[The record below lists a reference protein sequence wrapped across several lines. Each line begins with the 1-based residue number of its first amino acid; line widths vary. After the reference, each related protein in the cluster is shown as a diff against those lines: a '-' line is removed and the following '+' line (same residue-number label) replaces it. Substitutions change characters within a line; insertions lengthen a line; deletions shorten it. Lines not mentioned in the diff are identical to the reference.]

1 MAETL
6 APHTSAWWIDR
17 LGRVLDARART
28 MSRLDDYYRGR
39 HPLLYAG
46 TKYRAAFGNLFAG
59 FSDNFCALVADS
71 VEERLDV
78 EGFRMGSDRDLAA
91 DTGQPTLTVQDA
103 LTMAVSTDRV
113 SHARLAALKR
123 WEDDDGTVLATLYLP
138 DRIEKWRRADRRSNE
153 SAVI

>member
-91 DTGQPTLTVQDA
+91 DTDA
-103 LTMAVSTDRV
+103 WRIWQANGMDAWSQIAHLE
-113 SHARLAALKR
+113 ALVK
-123 WEDDDGTVLATLYLP
+123 
-138 DRIEKWRRADRRSNE
+138 
-153 SAVI
+153 